1 MALGGL
7 TADALFELLPEP
19 ALVLAT
25 NGDIAAANRLARELF
40 EVEGTFGKINVTDLL
55 PEPERERLDPLAWM
69 DRWAIEPA
77 APELQYVYL
86 TCRTRRGNEKHARVR
101 VSRFSTDTTY
111 YLVVLHDIT
120 AEQTRQ
126 RNERD
131 AHRIAA
137 RTLAISADAIVTA
150 DKGFRIITL
159 NRSAEELFGYRT
171 GDLVGKPLSTLVPG
185 RFREVHEAHVTRFA
199 AEPAPSRLMGNRGVI
214 TGLTK
219 HGEEVSLEASI
230 AKVTVGG
237 QLVFSA
243 HLRDRR
249 DIEESNA
256 RFRDLFDHAE
266 QAMALLT
273 PDGLVLEMNSA
284 AKALLSNADAVVGE
298 PFATLPWW
306 SDDPAG
312 TAQALSEA
320 INVCNAGNTFQTRA
334 VLRDG
339 QGNDRTLDVS
349 LRPITRNDTIF
360 TIMAEGREL
369 SA

>member
-7 TADALFELLPEP
+7 TADALFDLLPEP

-25 NGDIAAANRLARELF
+25 NGNVVAGNPLAAELF
-40 EVEGTFGKINVTDLL
+40 EVEGGFDKINVTDLL
-55 PEPERERLDPLAWM
+55 PEPERERLDPLTWM
-69 DRWAIEPA
+69 ERWANEPT

-86 TCRTRRGNEKHARVR
+86 ICRTRRGNEKHARVR
-101 VSRFSTDTTY
+101 VSRFSTDATY

-120 AEQTRQ
+120 EEQTRQ
-126 RNERD
+126 RNERN

-150 DKGFRIITL
+150 DKEFHIIAL
-159 NRSAEELFGYRT
+159 NRNAEELFGYRT
-171 GDLVGKPLSTLVPG
+171 SELVGKPLSTLLPE

-199 AEPAPSRLMGNRGVI
+199 EELAPSRLMGNRGIV

-219 HGEEVSLEASI
+219 GDEEVRLEASI

-249 DIEESNA
+249 GIEESNA
-256 RFRDLFDHAE
+256 RFRDLFNHAV
-266 QAMALLT
+266 QPMALLT
-273 PDGLVLEMNSA
+273 PDGLVLEMNPA
-284 AKALLSNADAVVGE
+284 AQTLLSDADAVVGE

-306 SDDPAG
+306 SADPDG

-320 INVCNAGNTFQTRA
+320 IEVCNTGNTFQTRA

-339 QGNDRTLDVS
+339 HGNERTLEVS
-349 LRPITRNDTIF
+349 LRPITRNGAIF
-360 TIMAEGREL
+360 TILAEGREIGV
-369 SA
+369 